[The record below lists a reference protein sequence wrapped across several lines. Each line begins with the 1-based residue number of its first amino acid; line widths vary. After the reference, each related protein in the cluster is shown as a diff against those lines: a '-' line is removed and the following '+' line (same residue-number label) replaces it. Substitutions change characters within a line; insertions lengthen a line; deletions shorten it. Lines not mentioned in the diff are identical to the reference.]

1 MLLFIIMNMSNYRVY
16 FMRQNASA
24 PGGKV
29 SAPTKYTVTQG
40 HSSAPRSVARA
51 HCDPSAPI
59 TRRPRPSCIVRAMLF
74 VVLAHC
80 HPSVPI
86 GVPFAPSRVSSVPS
100 YVPSVPNCI
109 PSSPSHLP
117 SAHTRTSPRLFAFCP
132 CVQEEVRAHR
142 LRLMHA
148 WVQYK
153 RRGATAREATL
164 SLCFTAWN
172 SVLSSLR
179 ETTYVDMALV
189 GC

>member
-1 MLLFIIMNMSNYRVY
+1 
-16 FMRQNASA
+16 MRQSASA

-29 SAPTKYTVTQG
+29 SSPHSVPRAHCDPLAPITGRPRLSYTVRTM
-40 HSSAPRSVARA
+40 SYVVLV

-59 TRRPRPSCIVRAMLF
+59 TGRPCPSCIVRAMSY

-80 HPSVPI
+80 HPSAPI
-86 GVPFAPSRVSSVPS
+86 GVPSAPSCVPS
-100 YVPSVPNCI
+100 PPSCI

-117 SAHTRTSPRLFAFCP
+117 SVRTGTSPRPFAFRP
-132 CVQEEVRAHR
+132 RVQEEVRAR
-142 LRLMHA
+142 CLRSGHA

-153 RRGATAREATL
+153 RRGATAREATM

-172 SVLSSLR
+172 SALSSLR
-179 ETTYVDMALV
+179 ETTCVDMALV

>member
-16 FMRQNASA
+16 FMRQSASA

-29 SAPTKYTVTQG
+29 SAP
-40 HSSAPRSVARA
+40 RSVPRA

-59 TRRPRPSCIVRAMLF
+59 TGRPHPSCTIHAMSF

-80 HPSVPI
+80 HPSAPI
-86 GVPFAPSRVSSVPS
+86 GVPSAPSCVPT
-100 YVPSVPNCI
+100 
-109 PSSPSHLP
+109 SPSHLP
-117 SAHTRTSPRLFAFCP
+117 SVRTGTSLRPFAFRP
-132 CVQEEVRAHR
+132 HVQEEVRAR
-142 LRLMHA
+142 CLRSTHA

-153 RRGATAREATL
+153 RQGATVREATI

-172 SVLSSLR
+172 SALSSLG
-179 ETTYVDMALV
+179 ETTCVDMALV

>member
-29 SAPTKYTVTQG
+29 SAPAECTVMQG
-40 HSSAPRSVARA
+40 RSSAPRSMARA

-59 TRRPRPSCIVRAMLF
+59 TRRLRPSCTIRAMPF

-86 GVPFAPSRVSSVPS
+86 GVPFAPIGVPS
-100 YVPSVPNCI
+100 APRCI

-117 SAHTRTSPRLFAFCP
+117 SARTGTSPRPFAFRP
-132 CVQEEVRAHR
+132 SVQEEVRTCW
-142 LRLMHA
+142 LRSTHA

-153 RRGATAREATL
+153 RQGATAREATI
-164 SLCFTAWN
+164 SLYFTAWN
-172 SVLSSLR
+172 SALSSLR